1 MHLHDLESTKDK
13 PRKRVGRGPGS
24 GSGKN
29 CGRGQNGAKSRSG
42 YKQKRGFEGGQTPL
56 NRRLP
61 KFGFTSPNKVYAQLI
76 NLQNLEDADSVETG
90 ISLDKNKLKELGFIK
105 KADKPVKL
113 LGNGSL
119 SKKIT
124 IEVDMVSV
132 RAAEAVTKAG
142 GEVVTIGSGRL

>member
-1 MHLHDLESTKDK
+1 M
-13 PRKRVGRGPGS
+13 G
-24 GSGKN
+24 
-29 CGRGQNGAKSRSG
+29 
-42 YKQKRGFEGGQTPL
+42 
-56 NRRLP
+56 
-61 KFGFTSPNKVYAQLI
+61 
-76 NLQNLEDADSVETG
+76 TG